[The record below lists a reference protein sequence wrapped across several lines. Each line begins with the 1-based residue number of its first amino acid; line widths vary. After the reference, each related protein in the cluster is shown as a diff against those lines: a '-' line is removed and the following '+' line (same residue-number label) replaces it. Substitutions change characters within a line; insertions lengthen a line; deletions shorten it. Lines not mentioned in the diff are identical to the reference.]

1 MMTPVIALRQNP
13 WKMEWKMLALFLLF
27 TVVFT
32 ASPVTGHNS
41 ENFSLFVGDQKRYVP
56 VELIWNLS

>member
-1 MMTPVIALRQNP
+1 
-13 WKMEWKMLALFLLF
+13 MLALFLLF